1 MNLSLTDR
9 INRIEPSGT
18 VQLTAILQDLRH
30 RGVDVIDM
38 AVGEP
43 DFAVHPAIVTA
54 TSKALAKGLTRYGP
68 VGGLPEL
75 RLRIADDFE
84 GCAANNIIVT
94 NGAKQ
99 ALYMLFQVLCEKG
112 AEVII
117 PTPCWVSFSHQV
129 KLAGGRP
136 MLVPTCSHQL
146 DIEAIE
152 KAIGPRTVAVLINS
166 PNNPTGAVY
175 PPAVIGAV
183 GQICREK
190 GIWLISDEAYQAF
203 DLDRDDGF
211 SPFHV
216 GSLRERLIVVHS
228 FSKTYGMT
236 GFRVGYALAPAPVI
250 EALSRLQS
258 HLSGNVCTFAQ
269 HGALTALDLPDE
281 IIQAQRR
288 QYQRKRDRAFEL
300 TGALFDCCRPT
311 GAFYLLPSIER
322 YAARFQSGIAM
333 AAWLLEKARVTVVP
347 GEHFF
352 APGHLRISFAVDGIS
367 MEEGFQRMREVLT
380 T

>member
-1 MNLSLTDR
+1 
-9 INRIEPSGT
+9 
-18 VQLTAILQDLRH
+18 
-30 RGVDVIDM
+30 
-38 AVGEP
+38 
-43 DFAVHPAIVTA
+43 
-54 TSKALAKGLTRYGP
+54 
-68 VGGLPEL
+68 
-75 RLRIADDFE
+75 
-84 GCAANNIIVT
+84 
-94 NGAKQ
+94 
-99 ALYMLFQVLCEKG
+99 
-112 AEVII
+112 
-117 PTPCWVSFSHQV
+117 
-129 KLAGGRP
+129 

-333 AAWLLEKARVTVVP
+333 AAWLLEKARVAVVP